1 MKRALATIL
10 AVGVAVVAP
19 AAAGAQVQ
27 LTFKTWKV
35 TTKNGLKH
43 SVAPKG
49 SFVRCGRKV
58 VKITATYD
66 YSGATKGS
74 SFKEIWSLDGTDFST
89 LNPQWEHTTGTA
101 QVSVVKNG
109 NPLDD
114 GKYKL
119 RVRQHGT
126 GLGSSYI
133 TIKPGTGC

>member
-1 MKRALATIL
+1 
-10 AVGVAVVAP
+10 
-19 AAAGAQVQ
+19 
-27 LTFKTWKV
+27 
-35 TTKNGLKH
+35 
-43 SVAPKG
+43 VAPKG
-49 SFVRCGRKV
+49 TFVRCGRKV

-101 QVSVVKNG
+101 HVSANKNG

-119 RVRQHGT
+119 RVRQHGK

-133 TIKPGTGC
+133 TIVPGTGC